1 MSERSGSPARS
12 VPYDAIRSVFLFLL
26 LGTLAPSAGAQ
37 VVISQVYGGNGST
50 FAQDYV
56 ELFNRGAAPVSLS
69 GRSIQYSSATGT
81 GLFSANGISLLSGTL
96 QPGQYQLVGLATAA
110 SGAPLPTPLLA
121 GSSATN
127 MSSTSGKVVLV
138 DSTTGLAC
146 NGGSTPCSP
155 TQQALI
161 LDLVGYGTANF
172 AEGGAAAPAATSTT
186 ALFRSGSGCIDTSS
200 NAADFTTGVPSPRT
214 SSSPLHPCP
223 TGTTVELSL
232 DAPAGSEANGTVITA
247 TVTASEPVVG
257 DQTVALSVSG
267 SGITPG
273 DYTLSTPVVTIPNG
287 GIAGSALFTIVDDVV
302 AEGTEIATLTLASP
316 SAGIALGAVV
326 SRTVTIADN
335 DGCGSGAT
343 KIHDVQGAAAST
355 PLAGVQVV
363 VEGIV
368 VGRHQGTATDS
379 LQGFFVQEEDADAD
393 ADASTSEGI
402 FVFEGAT
409 GLGTGVAIGDRVRV
423 AGTAVEFFGATELSP
438 ITSVE
443 ICASGQPIPT
453 AADVILPVPNVPNGD
468 LAAATSAINAYF
480 EPFEGM
486 RVRFPATLSIV
497 EYFELERYGQ
507 LVLSAGGRIRTF
519 TDANPPSVTGWIDH
533 QIEVAKRTL
542 ILDDRDNRQN
552 SALTNG
558 RPLPYPAPGLSIT
571 NPFRG
576 GDQITGLTG
585 VLSWTFA
592 GLSGT
597 DAWRLRPVP
606 ETESYVFAPV
616 NPRPGGAPAVGGTLE
631 IASFNVL
638 NYFTTIDTTTSSS
651 SGPCGPDGLQ
661 DCRGAD
667 SAAELVRQT
676 DKLVAALCSM
686 NPDVAGL
693 MEVENDTFATL
704 GALVT
709 AANAV
714 PGCGPYAFVNTSSIG
729 GDAIKVALLYKTT
742 TVSTVGP
749 HAILDSTVDPRFI
762 DTKNR
767 PVLAQTFVATAT
779 GSKWT
784 VAVAHLKSKGSACD
798 DVGDPDA
805 NDGQGNCAQTR
816 KAAAQALVDWL
827 ASDPT
832 ASGDPDFLVIGDLNS
847 YAQED
852 PIRSLKAG
860 SDDVAGTSDDYTDLV
875 DAFVGASAYGY
886 VFDGQIGRLDH
897 ALATRSFAYQVTGV
911 AEWHIN
917 ADEPPSFDYN
927 DTIADAGEASFEAH
941 PSALPLYAPDEFRT
955 SDHDPIVIGLPEP
968 ETAVSLAV
976 CVLALAWSARHA
988 HRRANAGSSRILR
1001 SAPVAARSGSVPP
1014 SRHGVSSGRFSSGS

>member
-1 MSERSGSPARS
+1 MNDRSGFRSRSRSRS
-12 VPYDAIRSVFLFLL
+12 VRYEAIRAALLVLL
-26 LGTLAPSAGAQ
+26 LPTLAPTAGAQ

-56 ELFNRGAAPVSLS
+56 ELFNRGAAPVSLA

-81 GLFSANGISLLSGTL
+81 GLFSANGISTLSGTL

-110 SGAPLPTPLLA
+110 TGAALPTPFLA
-121 GSSATN
+121 GSAATN
-127 MSSTSGKVVLV
+127 MSATNGKIVLV
-138 DSTTGLAC
+138 ESTTGLAC

-155 TQQALI
+155 AQQALI

-172 AEGGAAAPAATSTT
+172 SEGGAAAPAATSTT
-186 ALFRSGSGCIDTSS
+186 ALFRSGAGCIDT
-200 NAADFTTGVPSPRT
+200 NVNGADFATGTPSPRT
-214 SSSPLHPCP
+214 SSSPLNPCP

-232 DAPAGSEANGTVITA
+232 DTAAGSEAAATVITA
-247 TVTASEPVVG
+247 TVTASAPVVG

-267 SGITPG
+267 SGITAG
-273 DYTLSTPVVTIPNG
+273 DYTLSTPIVMIPDG
-287 GIAGSALFTIVDDVV
+287 GTTGSALFTIVDDAA
-302 AEGTEIATLTLASP
+302 AEGSEIATLTIASP

-326 SRTVTIADN
+326 SRTVTIADD
-335 DGCGSGAT
+335 DGCGTGGAT

-355 PLAGVQVV
+355 PISGTPVV
-363 VEGIV
+363 IEGIV
-368 VGRHQGTATDS
+368 VGTYQGTATDS

-393 ADASTSEGI
+393 ANASTSEGI

-409 GLGTGVAIGDRVRV
+409 GLGAGIAVGDRVRV
-423 AGTAVEFFGATELSP
+423 AGTVVEFFGATELSP

-443 ICASGQPIPT
+443 ICATGEPVPT

-486 RVRFPATLSIV
+486 RVRFPGTLSIA
-497 EYFELERYGQ
+497 EYFEHERYGQ

-519 TDANPPSVTGWIDH
+519 TDANPPSVAGWIDH
-533 QIEVAKRTL
+533 QIEVARRTL
-542 ILDDRDNRQN
+542 VLDDRDNRQN

-571 NPFRG
+571 NRFRG

-592 GLSGT
+592 GQTGT

-616 NPRPGGAPAVGGTLE
+616 NPRPAGPPAVGGTLE

-638 NYFTTIDTTTSSS
+638 NYFTTIDTTSSSS
-651 SGPCGPDGLQ
+651 SGPCGPSGSQ

-693 MEVENDTFATL
+693 MEVENDAFATL
-704 GALVT
+704 SALVT
-709 AANAV
+709 AANAM
-714 PGCGPYAFVNTSSIG
+714 PGCGPYASVNTSSIG
-729 GDAIKVALLYKTT
+729 GDAIKVALLFKTT
-742 TVSTVGP
+742 TVSTVGA
-749 HAILDSTVDPRFI
+749 HAILDSTVDSRFI

-767 PVLAQTFVATAT
+767 PVLAQTFVGTAT
-779 GSKWT
+779 GAKWT

-805 NDGQGNCAQTR
+805 NDGQGNCSGTR
-816 KAAAQALVDWL
+816 DAAARALVDWL

-832 ASGDPDFLVIGDLNS
+832 ASGDPDYLVIGDLNS
-847 YAQED
+847 YAMED
-852 PIRSLKAG
+852 PIRSVKAG
-860 SDDVAGTSDDYTDLV
+860 ADDVAGTNDDYVDLV
-875 DAFVGASAYGY
+875 DAFVGSSAYGY

-897 ALATRSFAYQVTGV
+897 ALATGSLAAQITGV

-917 ADEPPSFDYN
+917 ADEPTSFDYD
-927 DTIADAGEASFEAH
+927 DTIADVGEASFEAH
-941 PSALPLYAPDEFRT
+941 PSALPLYAADEFRT
-955 SDHDPIVIGLPEP
+955 SDHDPILIGLPEP
-968 ETAVSLAV
+968 ASAASIAA
-976 CVLALAWSARHA
+976 CVVALAWSS
-988 HRRANAGSSRILR
+988 RRRSPGRSR
-1001 SAPVAARSGSVPP
+1001 
-1014 SRHGVSSGRFSSGS
+1014 